1 MTQTTLTGKAAI
13 VTGAGNGIG
22 RAIAIVFASAGASV
36 LCADINPAAAEHTAQ
51 TIIRADGRA
60 QAQCCDV
67 SLEADARAAAE
78 ATQSAFDRIDILVN
92 AAATDDP
99 NGTVVNTEP
108 AVWMR
113 VFAVNV
119 MGAYLM
125 SRAVLPAM
133 IGAGG
138 GKIVQIA
145 SQLGRVGAPARAA
158 YCSSKG
164 AIIQLAK
171 AMAVDHAGQNIRI
184 NSLSPGAVETQR
196 LVLRFGD
203 METAR
208 RISGPKHL
216 LNRLGQPN
224 EIAQAAL
231 FLASDAA
238 SFITGADMLVDGGY
252 TTT

>member
-1 MTQTTLTGKAAI
+1 MTQPALTGKAAI

-22 RAIAIVFASAGASV
+22 RAIATVFASAGAAV
-36 LCADINPAAAEHTAQ
+36 LCADINAAMAEDTAQ
-51 TIIRADGRA
+51 TIISRRRTRAGAGLRHK
-60 QAQCCDV
+60 
-67 SLEADARAAAE
+67 LEADARAAAKAAQE
-78 ATQSAFDRIDILVN
+78 AFGNIDILVN

-99 NGTVVNTEP
+99 NGTVVDIEP
-108 AVWMR
+108 DAWTR

-133 IGAGG
+133 IAAGG
-138 GKIVQIA
+138 GNIIHIA

-171 AMAVDHAGQNIRI
+171 AMAIDHAAQNVRV
-184 NSLSPGAVETQR
+184 NTLSPGAVETQR

-203 METAR
+203 MESAR
-208 RISGPKHL
+208 RVAGPKHL
-216 LNRLGQPN
+216 LNRLGQPD

-238 SFITGADMLVDGGY
+238 SFMTGADLLVDGGY
-252 TTT
+252 TAT